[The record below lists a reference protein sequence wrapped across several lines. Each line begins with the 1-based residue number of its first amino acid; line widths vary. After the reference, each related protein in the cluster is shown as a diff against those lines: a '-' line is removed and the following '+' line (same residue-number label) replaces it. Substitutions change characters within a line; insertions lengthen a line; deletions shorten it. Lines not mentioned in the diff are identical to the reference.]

1 MGKIAEAGFGYF
13 EGRQAKK
20 AAEAEA
26 KQIEL
31 AAMARRAAGT
41 QDAYDQK
48 QIGEQVMSDAI
59 AAMAA
64 GGGGVSDNILAKIKT
79 TTDYNV
85 LSALFAGEQEA
96 KGMDY
101 AARIKKFEG
110 KQAKRMATMKSIIN
124 VGEFAAEALAM
135 GAGGGGTTPPPG
147 AGNPGA
153 GKAFTLSGNKQWGGY

>member
-1 MGKIAEAGFGYF
+1 MGKLTEAGFGYF

-48 QIGEQVMSDAI
+48 KIGEQVMSDAV

-101 AARIKKFEG
+101 AAKIKKFEG
-110 KQAKRMATMKSIIN
+110 KMAKRIATAKTVIS
-124 VGEFAAEALAM
+124 VGEVVVEALM
-135 GAGGGGTTPPPG
+135 GGIGGGATPPPG

>member
-1 MGKIAEAGFGYF
+1 MGKLAEAGFGYF

-64 GGGGVSDNILAKIKT
+64 GGGTVSDNVLAKIKT

-101 AARIKKFEG
+101 AAKIKKFEG
-110 KQAKRMATMKSIIN
+110 KQAKRMATMRSIIN
-124 VGEFAAEALAM
+124 AGEAGAQAYMAASGAPKA
-135 GAGGGGTTPPPG
+135 GPNPAGGGRGGGG
-147 AGNPGA
+147 AYGR
-153 GKAFTLSGNKQWGGY
+153 GK

>member
-1 MGKIAEAGFGYF
+1 MGKLAEAGFGYF

-31 AAMARRAAGT
+31 AATARRAAGT

-48 QIGEQVMSDAI
+48 KIGEQVMSDAV

-85 LSALFAGEQEA
+85 LSSLFAGEQEA

-101 AARIKKFEG
+101 AAKIKKFEG
-110 KQAKRMATMKSIIN
+110 KMAKRMATARSIIN
-124 VGEFAAEALAM
+124 VGEAAGEAFMM
-135 GAGGGGTTPPPG
+135 GAGGPPG
-147 AGNPGA
+147 SSTVPAGAPRGPHGNR
-153 GKAFTLSGNKQWGGY
+153 GKY

>member
-1 MGKIAEAGFGYF
+1 MGKLAEAGFGYF

-48 QIGEQVMSDAI
+48 QIGEQVMSDAV

-64 GGGGVSDNILAKIKT
+64 GGGTVSDNILAKIKT

-101 AARIKKFEG
+101 AAKVKKFEG
-110 KQAKRMATMKSIIN
+110 KMAKRMATARSIIN
-124 VGEFAAEALAM
+124 AGEA
-135 GAGGGGTTPPPG
+135 GAQAFMAVEGGGAPSRAP
-147 AGNPGA
+147 AADNPGA
-153 GKAFTLSGNKQWGGY
+153 GVKFDSNKWM

>member
-1 MGKIAEAGFGYF
+1 MGKLAEAGFGYF

-48 QIGEQVMSDAI
+48 QIGEQVMSDAV

-64 GGGGVSDNILAKIKT
+64 GGGGVSDNVLAKIKT

-101 AARIKKFEG
+101 AAKIKKFEG
-110 KQAKRMATMKSIIN
+110 KMAKRMATARTIIN
-124 VGEFAAEALAM
+124 IGEEAASAYMA
-135 GAGGGGTTPPPG
+135 GAGGGAPKAGPNPAGGGRGGGG
-147 AGNPGA
+147 AYGR
-153 GKAFTLSGNKQWGGY
+153 GK

>member
-1 MGKIAEAGFGYF
+1 MGKLAEAGFGYF

-31 AAMARRAAGT
+31 AATARRAAGT

-48 QIGEQVMSDAI
+48 RIGEQVMSDAV

-64 GGGGVSDNILAKIKT
+64 GGGGVSDNIMAKIKT

-101 AARIKKFEG
+101 AAKVKKFEG
-110 KQAKRMATMKSIIN
+110 KMAKRMATARSIIN
-124 VGEFAAEALAM
+124 TGEAVVEAFMA
-135 GAGGGGTTPPPG
+135 AGGAPSRAP
-147 AGNPGA
+147 AADNPGA
-153 GKAFTLSGNKQWGGY
+153 GVKFDSKKWM

>member
-1 MGKIAEAGFGYF
+1 MGKLAVAGFGYF

-48 QIGEQVMSDAI
+48 QIGEQVMSDAV

-64 GGGGVSDNILAKIKT
+64 GGGTVSDNVMVKIKT

-101 AARIKKFEG
+101 AAKIKKFEG
-110 KQAKRMATMKSIIN
+110 KMAKRIATAKTVISA
-124 VGEFAAEALAM
+124 GEVAAEALAGGM
-135 GAGGGGTTPPPG
+135 GGGAPKAGPNPAGGGRGGGG
-147 AGNPGA
+147 AYGR
-153 GKAFTLSGNKQWGGY
+153 GK